1 MKETINSI
9 SKFIAS
15 LAALIAAAALLWLVV
30 RIIDFDGHVRVNV
43 LHMYDSTV
51 YMRPPG
57 LNKPAEPQDKL

>member
-1 MKETINSI
+1 MEILNSI
-9 SKFIAS
+9 SRLIGAVAAFIA
-15 LAALIAAAALLWLVV
+15 AVALLWLVV

-57 LNKPAEPQDKL
+57 LNKPAEPQDRL